1 MRLSGNML
9 AGQDQTE
16 KMNDYWIKD
25 MPSSVGIS
33 EGPLHEMESAVREMK
48 KITSV
53 LVARHGR
60 LVYESYFNGSG
71 LLELQ
76 NTRSATKTV
85 TSILVGIAIDK
96 GFIPG
101 VDAKVFPYFPDRQP
115 VKDPDGRKERITLE
129 DFLTMSSILECDD
142 SNAFSRG
149 NEERMYVVEDWV
161 KFTMDLPVRGF
172 PAWTMRP
179 EQSPYGRSFSYCTAG
194 SVVLGSILERA
205 TKMPVQ
211 EFAREHL
218 FTPLGIKNV
227 DWQYTPLGTAMTG
240 GGLSMRSRDL
250 LKLAQ
255 LFLNDG
261 NWNSNRLVSGEWVK
275 TSTRPHVRVDDET
288 EYGYLWWLRKLG
300 TGQRKFQ
307 SCLMQGNGG
316 NKVAIVPELDVVA
329 VLTST
334 NYNTKGMH
342 DQTDRL
348 LNDYIIPAVQE

>member
-1 MRLSGNML
+1 ML
-9 AGQDQTE
+9 ADQDHTE
-16 KMNDYWIKD
+16 KMRDDWTKD
-25 MPSSVGIS
+25 TPSSVRIS
-33 EGPLHEMESAVREMK
+33 EGPLREMESAVLEMR

-53 LVARHGR
+53 LIARHGR
-60 LVYESYFNGSG
+60 LVYESYFNDSG
-71 LLELQ
+71 QSELQ

-96 GFIPG
+96 GLIPG
-101 VDAKVFPYFPDRQP
+101 VDARVFSYFPDRQP
-115 VKDPDGRKERITLE
+115 VKDPDDRKERITLE

-142 SNAFSRG
+142 SNMFSRG

-161 KFTMDLPVRGF
+161 KFTIDLPVRGF
-172 PAWTMRP
+172 PAWTTRP
-179 EQSPYGRSFSYCTAG
+179 EKSPYGRSFSYCTAG
-194 SVVLGSILERA
+194 SVVLGSVLERA

-211 EFAREHL
+211 EFAREYL
-218 FTPLGIKNV
+218 FTPLGIRKV

-255 LFLNDG
+255 LFLNNGD
-261 NWNSNRLVSGEWVK
+261 WNDNRLVSREWVE
-275 TSTRPHVRVDDET
+275 TSTRQHVKVDDET

-300 TGQRKFQ
+300 TAQRKYQ
-307 SCLMQGNGG
+307 SILMQGNGG
-316 NKVAIVPELDVVA
+316 NKVAIVPELDIVA